1 VRKLIGRTN
10 IEDALKRLEKLSND
24 EALTATVQVLE
35 ATDSID
41 NKMEQIV
48 DGAQRVLCL
57 VSTAKLTVHAER
69 YKGSNAKNCQWPQ

>member
-1 VRKLIGRTN
+1 VKKLIGKTD
-10 IEDALKRLEKLSND
+10 IEDALKRLEKLSTD

-48 DGAQRVLCL
+48 DGAQHILRL
-57 VSTAKLTVHAER
+57 VSTANLTVLAER
-69 YKGSNAKNCQWPQ
+69 CQGSNAKD